1 MNMTAIKNAPIK
13 RVARSQNNPNFI
25 KMYHGNLEIMVPR
38 KIFKNGTSEFNDEEM
53 EKFLSIIKSRYP
65 WLSVYAL
72 DEIKKGA
79 VEAMKDH
86 IERSKT
92 TPQRARDYMSSG
104 KNQEALRIL
113 EEYLVDNEDDADAWY
128 VTAEVLFKLKRQEE
142 GFKAMNYAKSLPKK
156 GH

>member
-1 MNMTAIKNAPIK
+1 MNMTAIKNTPIK
-13 RVARSQNNPNFI
+13 RVARSQDNPNFI

-38 KIFKNGTSEFNDEEM
+38 KIFKNGTSEEM

-92 TPQRARDYMSSG
+92 TPQRARDYMNSG

>member
-1 MNMTAIKNAPIK
+1 MTAIKNTPIK
-13 RVARSQNNPNFI
+13 RVARSQDNPNFI

-92 TPQRARDYMSSG
+92 TPQRARDYMNSG